1 MRVKWSNKVDIVV
14 GFIDMNRLKAAQDE
28 ARELLSMDRE
38 HEMLLPQE
46 IHFLKSVV
54 RAKGIDDV
62 EF

>member
-54 RAKGIDDV
+54 RAQGIDDV